1 MELKRIL
8 ARDSRSANEKAIQLY
23 GPDVLIISTQRVDQ
37 QTELIVAVD
46 VCVPPVNESA
56 DGVSLTQSA
65 CATGGPSKSVE
76 FTSFAQV
83 FQQANSGQLMPT
95 SPQNEVA
102 SPVVDAARV
111 DPTFPP
117 LTPSLAMAEPTPP
130 AAKAET
136 VAYEQQRNHEIVDL
150 LRQEMAA
157 LRKEFSLS
165 RQMQVWQPVSV
176 QHPEIQK
183 LTGAMA
189 EAGIPTGM
197 RALLTDGIA
206 HLESL
211 EEAWPVMGGALMGAL
226 QPKAVAVPDQGV
238 HVLCGPTGSGKTSM
252 LGRLAYAAAQA
263 HGAEQQVMISFA
275 DQRPGAWSQIQLLAA
290 QAGARCFR
298 AADVSVLRTLLEE
311 LHGHT
316 IWIDT
321 SGIDFIANALQLSQ
335 QKQGMSLH
343 AVLPVDATVTNVQKI
358 LQNPEIRWS
367 SLMLTKL
374 DEAAY
379 PWPLIKG
386 LCDQSL
392 AVSCM
397 ANDSQMTVAP
407 LSFDA
412 QRLVSL
418 ALAPL
423 LSLLPEVKP
432 LAVAEPIKKPLR
444 KPRVKKSEPITVEIL
459 TPTRS
464 VKSRRV
470 TDRSSAKA
478 VHG

>member
-117 LTPSLAMAEPTPP
+117 LTPSLAMSEPTPS

-358 LQNPEIRWS
+358 FQNSPIPWS
-367 SLMLTKL
+367 SLMLTKM
-374 DEAAY
+374 DEAAH
-379 PWPLIKG
+379 PWPLIQG
-386 LCDQSL
+386 LCDTKLPVS
-392 AVSCM
+392 AVSEGHQTN
-397 ANDSQMTVAP
+397 AAP
-407 LSFDA
+407 VPLDP
-412 QRLVSL
+412 QRLLTL
-418 ALAPL
+418 ALSPVYGML
-423 LSLLPEVKP
+423 P
-432 LAVAEPIKKPLR
+432 LAGHATVPVPQLKPARKSRTSKPASAESVQPIKAR
-444 KPRVKKSEPITVEIL
+444 ARTRAVKAETTTI
-459 TPTRS
+459 
-464 VKSRRV
+464 
-470 TDRSSAKA
+470 AA
-478 VHG
+478 

>member
-46 VCVPPVNESA
+46 VCAEPVNEGSGA
-56 DGVSLTQSA
+56 LSSSKAPSEAGVQSGA
-65 CATGGPSKSVE
+65 VE
-76 FTSFAQV
+76 FTPFSQV
-83 FQQANSGQLMPT
+83 FQQAHSG
-95 SPQNEVA
+95 SPRQSSPRNEVETA
-102 SPVVDAARV
+102 EEGESKSEATLLALRQPVDH
-111 DPTFPP
+111 
-117 LTPSLAMAEPTPP
+117 AEPTQP
-130 AAKAET
+130 AKAAT
-136 VAYEQQRNHEIVDL
+136 MAYEQQRNHEIVDL

-157 LRKEFSLS
+157 LRKEFALS
-165 RQMQVWQPVSV
+165 RQMQVWQPVSG

-183 LTGAMA
+183 LTVAMS
-189 EAGIPTGM
+189 EAGIPAGM

-211 EEAWPVMGGALMGAL
+211 EEAWPVMGGSLMGAL
-226 QPKAVAVPDQGV
+226 QPKAMAVPDKGV

-298 AADVSVLRTLLEE
+298 AADVSVLRTLLDE
-311 LHGHT
+311 LQGHT

-321 SGIDFIANALQLSQ
+321 PGIDFIANALQLVQ

-358 LQNPEIRWS
+358 FQNSPIPWS
-367 SLMLTKL
+367 SLMLTKM
-374 DEAAY
+374 DEAAH
-379 PWPLIKG
+379 PWPLIQS
-386 LCDQSL
+386 LCDSKMPVS
-392 AVSCM
+392 AVSEGHST
-397 ANDSQMTVAP
+397 NSAP
-407 LSFDA
+407 VPLDH
-412 QRLVSL
+412 QRLVTL
-418 ALAPL
+418 ALSPVYGML
-423 LSLLPEVKP
+423 P
-432 LAVAEPIKKPLR
+432 LAGHETVPVPQIKPSR
-444 KPRVKKSEPITVEIL
+444 
-459 TPTRS
+459 
-464 VKSRRV
+464 KSRTSKLVSTEAVQPTKVRA
-470 TDRSSAKA
+470 RSRAVKA
-478 VHG
+478 ETTTAA